1 MRVVFRCD
9 ERAFGGAC
17 ALAVTNVEYIWRGN
31 VFCGKQKAGI
41 EYRGVRSRNA
51 GIPAVCCR

>member
-1 MRVVFRCD
+1 MRVVFRRD

-31 VFCGKQKAGI
+31 VFCGK
-41 EYRGVRSRNA
+41 
-51 GIPAVCCR
+51 